1 MTPSI
6 RTFLLINLLLSIT
19 LITSLAIIG
28 NLFLEHKDLQ
38 RHLNAQLTFAALT
51 IQSFIG
57 DGSSHEVID
66 KIQKKIDR
74 LPDVAR
80 DYYQRTHT
88 KMYGKSYELIQFQIW
103 DKEAKLMLKSH
114 SAPLVPLA
122 KNISGFSTNWV
133 DGQLWHVFTN
143 VDVETGM
150 RIDVGE
156 RSDFREELEGRV
168 TQDSI
173 FIMLIT
179 YPFLGILIWIIVGRG
194 LDSIRQVANEVRQ
207 KTPSSLEAVNIEAIP
222 AEIKPL
228 IDELNKLFG
237 RLRDAFEREKRFA
250 ADAAHELRTPLA
262 ALKTQ
267 TQVAINI
274 QDPVELRNAL
284 DKILMGV
291 DRSSHVVQQ
300 LLTMSRMVPQATLQQ
315 FDKVDLVLEAR
326 TQIAEMVPHAI
337 EKNIDI
343 ELIAEVE
350 PVTIP
355 GNAPAISILIRNLV
369 DNAIRY
375 CPEGS
380 LIKVY
385 VNIEGHTANLIVSDN
400 GPGIAPELRER
411 VFERFFRVLGTKA
424 QGSGLGLGIVA
435 QIVELHNA
443 EIVLGEPEQ
452 GTGLVVTVKFPLV
465 VYPKLLF
472 LNAKQSY
479 SQNLWITLWISQE

>member
-57 DGSSHEVID
+57 DGASDKSID
-66 KIQKKIDR
+66 KIQRKIDR
-74 LPDVAR
+74 LPDIAR

-88 KMYGKSYELIQFQIW
+88 KMYGNSYELIQFQIW
-103 DKEAKLMLKSH
+103 DKDARLLLKSH
-114 SAPLVPLA
+114 SAPLIPLA

-133 DGQLWHVFTN
+133 NGQLWHVFTN

-207 KTPSSLEAVNIEAIP
+207 KTPSSLDPVNIEAIP
-222 AEIKPL
+222 SEIKPL

-274 QDPVELRNAL
+274 HDPSELKTAL
-284 DKILMGV
+284 DNILAGV

-315 FDKVDLVLEAR
+315 FDEVDLVLEAR
-326 TQIAEMVPHAI
+326 TQIAEIAPQAI
-337 EKNIDI
+337 EKNSDI
-343 ELIAEVE
+343 ELISEE
-350 PVTIP
+350 DHIIIP
-355 GNAPAISILIRNLV
+355 GNAAAINILIRNLV

-380 LIKVY
+380 EIKVM
-385 VNIEGHTANLIVSDN
+385 VQRVDGKANLVVADN
-400 GPGIAPELRER
+400 GPGIAPALRER
-411 VFERFFRVLGTKA
+411 VFERFFRLLGTKA

-435 QIVELHNA
+435 QIVEFHNA
-443 EIVLGEPEQ
+443 EIVLGEPEH
-452 GTGLVVTVKFPLV
+452 GTGLVVTVKFPS
-465 VYPKLLF
+465 
-472 LNAKQSY
+472 AK
-479 SQNLWITLWISQE
+479 

>member
-57 DGSSHEVID
+57 ESETDQNIN
-66 KIQKKIDR
+66 KIQRKIDR
-74 LPDVAR
+74 LPDVAK

-88 KMYGKSYELIQFQIW
+88 KMYGNSYELIQFQIW
-103 DKEAKLMLKSH
+103 NKEGRLLLKSH
-114 SAPLVPLA
+114 SAPIIPLA

-133 DGQLWHVFTN
+133 EGQLWHVFTN
-143 VDVETGM
+143 VDIESGL

-207 KTPSSLEAVNIEAIP
+207 KTPSSLEPVNIEAIP

-237 RLRDAFEREKRFA
+237 RLQDAFEREKRFA

-274 QDPVELRNAL
+274 QDPIELRRAL
-284 DKILMGV
+284 DNILTGV

-315 FDKVDLVLEAR
+315 FDKVDLILEAR
-326 TQIAEMVPHAI
+326 TQIAEIAPHAI
-337 EKNIDI
+337 EKNTDI
-343 ELIAEVE
+343 ELITEE
-350 PVTIP
+350 DHIIIP
-355 GNAPAISILIRNLV
+355 GNAAAINILIRNLV

-375 CPEGS
+375 TPEGS
-380 LIKVY
+380 EIKVS
-385 VNIEGHTANLIVSDN
+385 VKRDTKTANLVIADN
-400 GPGIAPELRER
+400 GPGIASALRER

-443 EIVLGEPEQ
+443 EIVLGEPVH
-452 GTGLVVTVKFPLV
+452 GSGLIVTVKFPLQV
-465 VYPKLLF
+465 
-472 LNAKQSY
+472 S
-479 SQNLWITLWISQE
+479 T

>member
-57 DGSSHEVID
+57 DGSNSPSID
-66 KIQKKIDR
+66 KIQEKIDR
-74 LPDVAR
+74 LPDVAK
-80 DYYQRTHT
+80 DYYRKTRT
-88 KMYGKSYELIQFQIW
+88 KMFGNSYELIQFQIW
-103 DKEAKLMLKSH
+103 NKDGKLILKSH
-114 SAPLVPLA
+114 SAPLVHLA

-143 VDVETGM
+143 VDVETGL

-207 KTPSSLEAVNIEAIP
+207 KTPSSLDPVNIETIP
-222 AEIKPL
+222 SEIKPL
-228 IDELNKLFG
+228 IDELNKLFV

-274 QDPVELRNAL
+274 QDPIQLRQAL
-284 DKILMGV
+284 DNMLMGV

-315 FDKVDLVLEAR
+315 FEDVDLILEAR
-326 TQIAEMVPHAI
+326 TLMAEIAPHAI
-337 EKNIDI
+337 EKNTEI
-343 ELIAEVE
+343 ELNNDEEHII
-350 PVTIP
+350 IP
-355 GNAPAISILIRNLV
+355 GNAAAVSILIRNLV

-380 LIKVY
+380 LIKVL
-385 VNIEGHTANLIVSDN
+385 VKRTPTTANLIVADN

-435 QIVELHNA
+435 QIVELHSA
-443 EIVLGEPEQ
+443 EIVLSEPDL
-452 GTGLVVTVKFPLV
+452 GSGLVVTVKFPLHR
-465 VYPKLLF
+465 PR
-472 LNAKQSY
+472 
-479 SQNLWITLWISQE
+479 